1 MKECIQACDKSF
13 DFANIINNLLGSTKI
28 VTFVKHFF
36 FVKHC
41 FGQKVLESNDNQAV
55 NIFQELQCILN
66 NKEGGEG
73 KVGGRVGGMGNEGRG
88 KMSSLT
94 GTREDYNYYF
104 DLKQFR

>member
-1 MKECIQACDKSF
+1 VYTQQQ
-13 DFANIINNLLGSTKI
+13 GR
-28 VTFVKHFF
+28 
-36 FVKHC
+36 
-41 FGQKVLESNDNQAV
+41 
-55 NIFQELQCILN
+55 
-66 NKEGGEG
+66 GEG